1 MKDVKM
7 KDVKMK
13 DVKMKDVKIFLKNNK
28 KKSDNTVVNV
38 TQTSQKMKKINWLNV
53 EKKYYKMRKK
63 RLIIIIRKYFDFK
76 NFASL

>member
-1 MKDVKM
+1 M
-7 KDVKMK
+7 
-13 DVKMKDVKIFLKNNK
+13 
-28 KKSDNTVVNV
+28 VVNV